1 MPSLRR
7 VIAYSGMDYTS
18 VLELP
23 TDIYLLMLKHSIM
36 NDMRATPKGRE
47 YLEQCERLQQTEPD
61 MAAIRQYQQ
70 KSRG

>member
-1 MPSLRR
+1 MPSLQR
-7 VIAYSGMDYTS
+7 VIAYSGMDYKS